1 VVTCRTQHLTPTY
14 RDTFVPWPTAN
25 QSTAQASS
33 LFDASFR
40 WDQIEAF
47 ITQFRDTTEAK
58 EIFYDRPV
66 WSTETYK
73 KNLTNST
80 ELVKNPFMLK
90 LALVTLPSIVG
101 SDSHLS
107 KATMT
112 RFSLYD
118 AFIAQHLEREVKRLG
133 DLRMGMNEAD
143 DAALGA
149 IQDDFVVHGIH
160 FSMRLAHSVFI
171 EQGGVNVVEYSAA
184 DSRGWKAQ
192 FFGPKAAPDVKLLR
206 QSCQLFSYTTSETSV
221 PRSSRNVG
229 LK

>member
-1 VVTCRTQHLTPTY
+1 M
-14 RDTFVPWPTAN
+14 
-25 QSTAQASS
+25 
-33 LFDASFR
+33 
-40 WDQIEAF
+40 
-47 ITQFRDTTEAK
+47 K
-58 EIFYDRPV
+58 
-66 WSTETYK
+66 
-73 KNLTNST
+73 
-80 ELVKNPFMLK
+80 ELVKNPFMLR

-107 KATMT
+107 HATIT

-118 AFIAQHLEREVKRLG
+118 AFVKQHLEREVRRLG
-133 DLRMGMNEAD
+133 DQRMRMSEVE
-143 DAALGA
+143 DAALG
-149 IQDDFVVHGIH
+149 IIEDDFVVHGIH

-171 EQGGVNVVEYSAA
+171 EQSVNAVEYSAA

-192 FFGPKAAPDVKLLR
+192 FFGPNAAPDVKLLR